1 MRNIIRKIIPMLML
15 AWSIAS
21 YGQTDSLVQKND
33 SINNIALQEYNQKLV
48 EVEQQRIA
56 DSIKKYI
63 PLYLSNSLLSKKL

>member
-1 MRNIIRKIIPMLML
+1 ML

-48 EVEQQRIA
+48 EVEQQRIE
-56 DSIKKYI
+56 DSIKKAE
-63 PLYLSNSLLSKKL
+63 LQQ